1 MEQKVSIS
9 LMFKGNSEEAIKF
22 YTSVF
27 KESEI
32 THISYHDAEDNYDN
46 KRVDFGKFKI
56 GEQEILFMDS
66 GVEDNFTFTPSISLY
81 LNCYSEEEIDT
92 LFKKLSQD
100 GRILIPLDMYNF
112 SRKYGWLEDK
122 YGVSW
127 QLNLE

>member
-9 LMFKGNSEEAIKF
+9 LMFKGNSEEAINF

-32 THISYHDAEDNYDN
+32 THISYRDAADNYDN
-46 KRVDFGKFKI
+46 KRVDFGKLKI

-66 GVEDNFTFTPSISLY
+66 GVEDDFTFTPSISLY
-81 LNCYSEEEIDT
+81 LNCYSEEEIDI